1 MRKEDKCVRLPAF
14 LGAFLFMWYTLHS
27 VKVRLIELV
36 LSDTVVDD
44 VKNLTNK
51 TLFTRFSEQGS

>member
-1 MRKEDKCVRLPAF
+1 
-14 LGAFLFMWYTLHS
+14 MWYTLHS